1 MKRLGHLQSSIKE
14 AVDNLPSGVCFFD
27 KNGFVVLCN
36 RTMYRLAFAI
46 TGRDLQTF
54 SELENAL
61 RNLPEGAL
69 AHRDGDT
76 FLLPDGTAWR
86 FSSMSPAHAIHR
98 WLPLRSATFIKAPGS
113 WRRT

>member
-61 RNLPEGAL
+61 RNLPEGAWRIAMVTHSFCRMAPPAL
-69 AHRDGDT
+69 FFRSHHR
-76 FLLPDGTAWR
+76 
-86 FSSMSPAHAIHR
+86 
-98 WLPLRSATFIKAPGS
+98 
-113 WRRT
+113 